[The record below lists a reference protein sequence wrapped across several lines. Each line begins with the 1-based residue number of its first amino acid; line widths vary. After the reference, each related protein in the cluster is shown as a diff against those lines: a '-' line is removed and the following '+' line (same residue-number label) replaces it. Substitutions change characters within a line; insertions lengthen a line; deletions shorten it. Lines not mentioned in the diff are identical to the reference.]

1 VYTVGAPGVCIQ
13 DNNLYLNIFT
23 VGFSASRFFKFISI
37 SGIIEKTVY
46 FQNLRF
52 FSLGTRIHAYSMS
65 NDWRKGKA
73 SRRPSHGRY
82 HCPHM
87 AYTNLFIWKLSS
99 SWFCHLVR
107 AFPRDLYIFWTN
119 VNRRRYY
126 RVRRFWHQAPGR
138 WAYPAYRCRQQSGYA
153 QSCRNY
159 AKSPFTRESI
169 GNHYSVGSEVRLFGA
184 IHVQR
189 SLILS
194 LVSTPGGFGN
204 VSFECRVFYTCTWT
218 HVTSKR
224 GSKSHLALDPG
235 TVISVCFCGP
245 SPDCMTDYHSRRR
258 LWWDIFLNI
267 YRRSDIY
274 ST

>member
-1 VYTVGAPGVCIQ
+1 MYTVGAPGVCIQ

-65 NDWRKGKA
+65 DDWRKGKA

-204 VSFECRVFYTCTWT
+204 VVSVVRHLTVWQIIILVGGYGETSFWIF
-218 HVTSKR
+218 
-224 GSKSHLALDPG
+224 
-235 TVISVCFCGP
+235 TVVLIFILRSLRYQYVQLNLSSVCLI
-245 SPDCMTDYHSRRR
+245 SMYTV
-258 LWWDIFLNI
+258 LI
-267 YRRSDIY
+267 YES
-274 ST
+274 